1 MGKLGRML
9 EIGRTFGMREGT
21 LRLSYEVQRGS
32 GLMARRMRSVQGWQH
47 WDLESIASGTR
58 AADVLA
64 LRREGNHPFFF
75 TDARSLGSSVKSIVG
90 SGGEKRVL
98 GQAEA
103 VLGGRLPYFGRLSFA
118 CGYPPQWFHN
128 PATGQRISPQQPWT
142 QLRFASAAHGD
153 LKFVLEASRFLFVY
167 TLVSAYALNGD
178 ERFPEAFWTALE
190 DWAHNSPPMSG
201 PLWICGQECSLRI
214 LAWSFAFYAFLNS
227 QATTQ
232 ERAALVLSMVA
243 AHAWR
248 TAQSLNYARS
258 QRSNHLISE
267 AVGLWTAGVLYP
279 EVKDAAEWRKLGAGL
294 LREGVLDQITP
305 EGVSHQ
311 HSFNYQRMILH
322 LLLWTLRL
330 AEIHGEPLD
339 DSIRLRATA
348 GFEFMR
354 PWVDPVSGHVPNYG
368 SNDGSLIF
376 PLTGCEFE
384 DYRPLL
390 QLGAAVL
397 DRPALTPGV
406 WDEAAVWLCGKP
418 PIATKTHPRLVA
430 TAESG
435 YHRLGDENSWALIR
449 AGRYVRR
456 PFQADQ
462 LHVDLWWRDINI
474 ARDAGTYLYN
484 GAPPWNNGF
493 SRTVVHNT
501 VTVDGRDQMRRA
513 GRFLWIDWAQASGRS
528 CSSCG
533 AGYADCFEGEHSGY
547 QRFGV
552 IHRRLVRWL
561 SGAGWVIVDDLLG
574 EGAHELRLHWLVADM
589 PFETSD
595 SPFRVRFRSS
605 QGQFSWTI
613 LSSCAGEAAIVRA
626 GESSNPGIAG
636 KDLPLLGWESPTYAE
651 LRPAVSLLCRTQA
664 PLPVRFVSVV
674 LTDETCRVEVND
686 GHLAVRRDQSEL
698 YRGPVTPGVET
709 HP

>member
-21 LRLSYEVQRGS
+21 LRLGYEVQRGS

-258 QRSNHLISE
+258 QRS
-267 AVGLWTAGVLYP
+267 
-279 EVKDAAEWRKLGAGL
+279 
-294 LREGVLDQITP
+294 
-305 EGVSHQ
+305 
-311 HSFNYQRMILH
+311 
-322 LLLWTLRL
+322 
-330 AEIHGEPLD
+330 
-339 DSIRLRATA
+339 
-348 GFEFMR
+348 
-354 PWVDPVSGHVPNYG
+354 
-368 SNDGSLIF
+368 
-376 PLTGCEFE
+376 
-384 DYRPLL
+384 
-390 QLGAAVL
+390 
-397 DRPALTPGV
+397 
-406 WDEAAVWLCGKP
+406 
-418 PIATKTHPRLVA
+418 
-430 TAESG
+430 
-435 YHRLGDENSWALIR
+435 
-449 AGRYVRR
+449 
-456 PFQADQ
+456 
-462 LHVDLWWRDINI
+462 
-474 ARDAGTYLYN
+474 
-484 GAPPWNNGF
+484 
-493 SRTVVHNT
+493 
-501 VTVDGRDQMRRA
+501 
-513 GRFLWIDWAQASGRS
+513 
-528 CSSCG
+528 
-533 AGYADCFEGEHSGY
+533 
-547 QRFGV
+547 
-552 IHRRLVRWL
+552 
-561 SGAGWVIVDDLLG
+561 
-574 EGAHELRLHWLVADM
+574 
-589 PFETSD
+589 
-595 SPFRVRFRSS
+595 
-605 QGQFSWTI
+605 
-613 LSSCAGEAAIVRA
+613 
-626 GESSNPGIAG
+626 
-636 KDLPLLGWESPTYAE
+636 
-651 LRPAVSLLCRTQA
+651 
-664 PLPVRFVSVV
+664 
-674 LTDETCRVEVND
+674 
-686 GHLAVRRDQSEL
+686 
-698 YRGPVTPGVET
+698 
-709 HP
+709 